1 MHRFFLSFTLFTLT
15 VFIGFLWYA
24 YVFLNPAQWIAMSA
38 ENQLIEDGTALAF
51 GIAAGLA
58 FFVFLKRKTKIWV
71 YFSSLM
77 ALAAAREMDLH
88 KEWTSDSILKSN
100 FYLKEG
106 AGIGERIIGF
116 LVILLLLFLA
126 YQMIRRVPEWIA
138 SLWKFQSTA
147 WAIGMGLGALTVA
160 KCLDSMVRW
169 FPFIADF
176 KINNGSFLGLMEE
189 SLEMVGAA
197 FFISV
202 AWMAICKVR

>member
-1 MHRFFLSFTLFTLT
+1 
-15 VFIGFLWYA
+15 
-24 YVFLNPAQWIAMSA
+24 MSA